1 MFFLNQMSTVLQMG
15 FIYAVVGIGVY
26 ITYKILDF
34 PDLSVDGTFPLGGVV
49 FSVLLVAGCP
59 WPVAMLVSF
68 FAGAGAGLITGLLHV
83 KLKINGLLSGI
94 ITMTALVSVNY
105 LIAGGPQVSFAQ
117 EDTLLNNGFLDG
129 LPRVAS
135 NYMQVLFILLIVV
148 LCKVLLDLF
157 LKTKAGF
164 LLRATGDNPQL
175 VTQMGKNTD
184 NYKMLGLALANGIVA
199 LAGSLYCQYASSFNS
214 NMGTGTVVI
223 ALACGIIGCVIAK
236 HIRPMANTT
245 GVVVGALI
253 YYAILS
259 VAMLLLGSDYT
270 RLIVAVLFVIVLIF
284 DTGLIGRTVKK
295 LFRRKKKE
303 KGGGASGGSAAAGA
317 GGQAAEDAGLAE
329 RSAEDPAAE
338 GEGVSKGSA

>member
-1 MFFLNQMSTVLQMG
+1 MFFLNQVGTVLEMG
-15 FIYAVVGIGVY
+15 FIYAVVALGVY

-49 FSVLLVAGCP
+49 FSVLLTAGCP
-59 WPVAMLVSF
+59 WPVAMLASFVSGCA
-68 FAGAGAGLITGLLHV
+68 AGFVTGVLHV
-83 KLKINGLLSGI
+83 KLKINGLLAGI
-94 ITMTALVSVNY
+94 ITMTALVSVNL
-105 LIAGGPQVSFAQ
+105 LIAGGPQVSFSQ
-117 EDTLLNNGFLDG
+117 VTTLLNNGFLDG
-129 LPRVAS
+129 LPRTAA
-135 NYMQVLFILLIVV
+135 NYVQVLFILLIVA

-157 LKTKAGF
+157 LKTKSGF

-184 NYKMLGLALANGIVA
+184 NYKMLGLSLANGVVA
-199 LAGSLYCQYASSFNS
+199 LAGSLYCQYSASYSS

-223 ALACGIIGCVIAK
+223 ALACVIIGCVIAK

-245 GVVVGALI
+245 GVVIGALI

-270 RLIVAVLFVIVLIF
+270 RLIVAVLFVIVLLF

-295 LFRRKKKE
+295 FIRRK
-303 KGGGASGGSAAAGA
+303 
-317 GGQAAEDAGLAE
+317 EDGDV
-329 RSAEDPAAE
+329 RT
-338 GEGVSKGSA
+338 

>member
-1 MFFLNQMSTVLQMG
+1 MYFLNQLSTVLQMG
-15 FIYAVVGIGVY
+15 FIYAIVGLGVY

-49 FSVLLVAGCP
+49 FSVLLTAGYP

-68 FAGAGAGLITGLLHV
+68 FAGAAAGLVTGVLHV
-83 KLKINGLLSGI
+83 KLRINGLLAGI
-94 ITMTALVSVNY
+94 ITMTALVSVNL
-105 LIAGGPQVSFAQ
+105 LIAGGPQVSFSQ
-117 EDTLLNNGFLDG
+117 ETTLLNNGFLNG
-129 LPRVAS
+129 LARTAA
-135 NYMQVLFILLIVV
+135 NYMQVLFILLIVA

-157 LKTKAGF
+157 LKTKSGF

-184 NYKMLGLALANGIVA
+184 NYKMLGLSLANGIVA
-199 LAGSLYCQYASSFNS
+199 LAGSLYCQYSASYSS

-223 ALACGIIGCVIAK
+223 ALACVIIGCVIAK
-236 HIRPMANTT
+236 HIRVMANTT
-245 GVVVGALI
+245 GVVIGALI

-270 RLIVAVLFVIVLIF
+270 RLIVAVLFVIVLLF

-295 LFRRKKKE
+295 LFRKRNKE
-303 KGGGASGGSAAAGA
+303 DG
-317 GGQAAEDAGLAE
+317 DARA
-329 RSAEDPAAE
+329 
-338 GEGVSKGSA
+338 